1 MLSAEFNRA
10 VIRSIPTEQGMA
22 LPIALTVSA
31 LLLVSSL
38 SMQSLALH
46 ARQRADQQ
54 RHAAGQRDRLASAAM
69 EFLQVAQG
77 PQSCLLAWP
86 SDQWDA
92 ASVCPAADPQHL
104 RQGRMT
110 SLPWRLQRWEPD
122 TGSRGRL
129 SLLWADGSLTRQ
141 WLEVSP

>member
-1 MLSAEFNRA
+1 
-10 VIRSIPTEQGMA
+10 MA
-22 LPIALTVSA
+22 LPMAVTVSA
-31 LLLVSSL
+31 LLLISSL

-46 ARQRADQQ
+46 ARQRVDHE
-54 RHAAGQRDRLASAAM
+54 RHAAGQRDRMASAAM

-92 ASVCPAADPQHL
+92 TTACPDAEPQQL
-104 RQGRMT
+104 RSGRLA
-110 SLPWRLQRWEPD
+110 SLPWQLQRWQPHD
-122 TGSRGRL
+122 GSSGRL
-129 SLLWADGSLTRQ
+129 SLRWDDGSLSHQ

>member
-46 ARQRADQQ
+46 ARRRVDQE
-54 RHAAGQRDRLASAAM
+54 RHTSVQRDRMASAAM

-77 PQSCLLAWP
+77 TQSCLLAWP
-86 SDQWDA
+86 SDQWDKA
-92 ASVCPAADPQHL
+92 TICPAADPQQL
-104 RQGRMT
+104 RHGRLA
-110 SLPWRLQRWEPD
+110 SLPWQLQRWEPPV
-122 TGSRGRL
+122 GSNGRL
-129 SLLWADGSLTRQ
+129 SLRWDDGSLSHQ

>member
-1 MLSAEFNRA
+1 MLSAEFNLA
-10 VIRSIPTEQGMA
+10 VIRSTPTEQGMA

-46 ARQRADQQ
+46 AQRRADQE
-54 RHAAGQRDRLASAAM
+54 RHTSGQRDRMASAAM
-69 EFLQVAQG
+69 EFLQDAQG
-77 PQSCLLAWP
+77 QQSCLLAWS

-92 ASVCPAADPQHL
+92 ATVCPAADPQQL
-104 RQGRMT
+104 RQGRLA
-110 SLPWRLQRWEPD
+110 SLPWQLQRWDPHV
-122 TGSRGRL
+122 GSSGRL
-129 SLLWADGSLTRQ
+129 SLLWADGSLTHQ